1 MGESEN
7 DVCFVENGVLLS
19 YLVHLPRICHYQK
32 TGEIVFVGFDAF
44 LQYLHSVAFGSG
56 TGTDG
61 GVPFQVFPFDD
72 FGTQSR
78 IFGFYHFDTRVL
90 VQELPALHQGNRV
103 RVHLGNVIP
112 VLFGQANEAMR
123 NA

>member
-78 IFGFYHFDTRVL
+78 GLRPKPHFYC
-90 VQELPALHQGNRV
+90 AS
-103 RVHLGNVIP
+103 
-112 VLFGQANEAMR
+112 
-123 NA
+123 